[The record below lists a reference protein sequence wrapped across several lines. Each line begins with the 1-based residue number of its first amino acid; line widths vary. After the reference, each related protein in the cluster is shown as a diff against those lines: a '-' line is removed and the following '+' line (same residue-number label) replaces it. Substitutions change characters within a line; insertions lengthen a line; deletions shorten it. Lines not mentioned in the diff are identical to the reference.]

1 MINLPRN
8 VMLKSKHQE
17 KNIVDLHTYLPV
29 DDYIKLKSF
38 AQGFVSVFDT
48 TSEKKI
54 SNRICKISL

>member
-1 MINLPRN
+1 
-8 VMLKSKHQE
+8 MLKSKHQE